1 MVQVF
6 SFCLWSDQKKSK
18 DNYGS
23 FQLGLNFIMSVW
35 VVLTRWLLE
44 DVLLHEAADLY
55 CS

>member
-18 DNYGS
+18 DNYGL